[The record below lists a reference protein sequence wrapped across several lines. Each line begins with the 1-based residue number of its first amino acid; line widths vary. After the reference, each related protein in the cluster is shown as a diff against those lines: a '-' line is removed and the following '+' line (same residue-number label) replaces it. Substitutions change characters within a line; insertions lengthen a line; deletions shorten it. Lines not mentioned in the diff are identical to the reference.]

1 MNTVDTVDIN
11 IGTLNVRGLNRKDK
25 RSIVYSWI
33 KKNSYDICF
42 LQETFCTL
50 QNSAKF
56 ERGWSGEQCHSY
68 TNSTHSRG
76 VAILLSKNLD
86 YNVISSHCDTDG
98 RISLVNLQIGNNE
111 YTLVNVYAP
120 NIVSERIAFFHE
132 MREFIHMHAMT
143 RSQLIIGGDFN
154 CVLNAND
161 RVSGVTD
168 RSASILLEVLEHFSL
183 IDVWKC
189 LNPTQVAFTYIDPS
203 VRMHHSR
210 IDHVLCSK
218 ALKSLCFSSNIC
230 QAPVPDHSM
239 FILKQTKMIG
249 A

>member
-11 IGTLNVRGLNRKDK
+11 IATLNVRGLNRKDK

-56 ERGWSGEQCHSY
+56 KRGWNGEQCHSY

-76 VAILLSKNLD
+76 VAILLNKNLD
-86 YNVISSHCDTDG
+86 YNVVSSHCDTDG

-120 NIVSERIAFFHE
+120 NTISERITFFHE
-132 MREFIHMHAMT
+132 MRENLYTCM
-143 RSQLIIGGDFN
+143 Q
-154 CVLNAND
+154 
-161 RVSGVTD
+161 
-168 RSASILLEVLEHFSL
+168 
-183 IDVWKC
+183 
-189 LNPTQVAFTYIDPS
+189 
-203 VRMHHSR
+203 
-210 IDHVLCSK
+210 
-218 ALKSLCFSSNIC
+218 
-230 QAPVPDHSM
+230 
-239 FILKQTKMIG
+239 
-249 A
+249 